1 MSAQQPIRPAPQP
14 PVPPIP
20 LDVEAVRRG
29 AWIRVPS
36 ALLRTARPR
45 QWVKNLLVF
54 AAPLT
59 GSELT
64 ARQFRSRGDS
74 ALGGAALAFV
84 VFTLAS
90 CSVYFVNDTVDAERD
105 RQHPRKR
112 MRPIASGELNEATA
126 LVVAG
131 LCLVAALSLSLAA
144 PGYGLTVAVT
154 AYLATSFLY
163 SLGLKHLAVLELTLV
178 ASGFVLRALGGAA
191 SSQVP
196 PSGWFVLVCSLG
208 ALLVATAKRHTEL
221 AGLGAPAAAHRP
233 SLRHYTAPGLR
244 TAQRVIALAMVAAYL
259 AWALVEHDAGVRV
272 WHVATLVPLVAALLR
287 FDRLTSRDT
296 TSHIEDLLIRDTP
309 MILLELWWLTL
320 FAVGFAAPAM

>member
-1 MSAQQPIRPAPQP
+1 MSAPQP
-14 PVPPIP
+14 VRPVQPTTPF
-20 LDVEAVRRG
+20 VGRRTGWVRF
-29 AWIRVPS
+29 PS
-36 ALLRTARPR
+36 AVLRTARPR

-64 ARQFRSRGDS
+64 ARQFEARGGS

-90 CSVYFVNDTVDAERD
+90 CSVYFVNDAVDAERD
-105 RQHPRKR
+105 RQHPRKCL
-112 MRPIASGELNEATA
+112 RPIASGELSETA
-126 LVVAG
+126 AMA
-131 LCLVAALSLSLAA
+131 VAATCVAAALAVSLTA
-144 PGYGLTVAVT
+144 PGFGLTIAVS
-154 AYLATSFLY
+154 AYLVTSFLY

-221 AGLGAPAAAHRP
+221 AGLGDPAAAHRP
-233 SLRHYTAPGLR
+233 SLQHYTASGLR
-244 TAQRVIALAMVAAYL
+244 LAQRVIALAMVAAYL
-259 AWALVEHDAGVRV
+259 AWALLEADPRTRG
-272 WHVATLVPLVAALLR
+272 WHVATVIPLSAALIR
-287 FDRLTSRDT
+287 FDGLTSRGT
-296 TSHIEDLLIRDTP
+296 TNHIEDLLIRDAP
-309 MILLELWWLTL
+309 MIAFEIAWLLL
-320 FAVGFAAPAM
+320 FALGFAAPAM

>member
-1 MSAQQPIRPAPQP
+1 MTAPQPIRPVQP
-14 PVPPIP
+14 TTPFV
-20 LDVEAVRRG
+20 ARRTG
-29 AWIRVPS
+29 WARWPS
-36 ALLRTARPR
+36 AVLRTARPR

-64 ARQFRSRGDS
+64 ARQFEARGGS
-74 ALGGAALAFV
+74 ALGGAAVAFV

-90 CSVYFVNDTVDAERD
+90 CAVYFVNDAVDAERD
-105 RQHPRKR
+105 RQHPRKCL
-112 MRPIASGELNEATA
+112 RPIASGELSETA
-126 LVVAG
+126 AMA
-131 LCLVAALSLSLAA
+131 VAATCLAAALAVSLTA
-144 PGYGLTVAVT
+144 PGYGLTIAVS
-154 AYLATSFLY
+154 AYLVTSFLY

-221 AGLGAPAAAHRP
+221 AGLGDPAAAHRP
-233 SLRHYTAPGLR
+233 SLQHYTASGLR
-244 TAQRVIALAMVAAYL
+244 VAQRVIALAMVAAYL
-259 AWALVEHDAGVRV
+259 AWALVEPDARTRA
-272 WHVATLVPLVAALLR
+272 WHVATVVPLVAALIR
-287 FDRLTSRDT
+287 FDRLTSAGT

-309 MILLELWWLTL
+309 MIALELTWLLL
-320 FAVGFAAPAM
+320 FALGFAAPAM

>member
-1 MSAQQPIRPAPQP
+1 MSAPQPIRPAQP
-14 PVPPIP
+14 PVPPLP

-29 AWIRVPS
+29 AWVRVPS

-64 ARQFRSRGDS
+64 ARQFEARGGS

-90 CSVYFVNDTVDAERD
+90 CAVYFVNDTVDAERD
-105 RQHPRKR
+105 RQHPRKCR
-112 MRPIASGELNEATA
+112 RPIASGELSEGTA
-126 LVVAG
+126 VMVAG
-131 LCLVAALSLSLAA
+131 LCLVAALTLSLTA

-154 AYLATSFLY
+154 AYLVTSFLY

-221 AGLGAPAAAHRP
+221 AGLGGPAAAHRP
-233 SLRHYTAPGLR
+233 SLQHYTAPGLR
-244 TAQRVIALAMVAAYL
+244 VAQRVIALAMVAAYL
-259 AWALVEHDAGVRV
+259 AWALMEPDPRERV
-272 WHVATLVPLVAALLR
+272 WHVATVLPLVAALVR
-287 FDRLTSRDT
+287 FDRLTSRGT
-296 TSHIEDLLIRDTP
+296 TSHIEDLLIRDTV
-309 MILLELWWLTL
+309 MIMLELCWLVL

>member
-1 MSAQQPIRPAPQP
+1 MSAPQPIRPVPQP
-14 PVPPIP
+14 PGPPIP
-20 LDVEAVRRG
+20 LDVDAVRRG
-29 AWIRVPS
+29 AWVRVPS

-64 ARQFRSRGDS
+64 ARQFERRGDS
-74 ALGGAALAFV
+74 ALVGAALAFL

-90 CSVYFVNDTVDAERD
+90 CAVYFVNDTLDAERD
-105 RQHPRKR
+105 RRHPRKCL
-112 MRPIASGELNEATA
+112 RPIASGELSESTA
-126 LVVAG
+126 VVVAG
-131 LCLVAALSLSLAA
+131 LCLVAALILSLAA

-154 AYLATSFLY
+154 AYLVTSFLY

-191 SSQVP
+191 SSKVP

-233 SLRHYTAPGLR
+233 SLRHYTASGLR
-244 TAQRVIALAMVAAYL
+244 TAQRVLALAMVAAYL
-259 AWALVEHDAGVRV
+259 AWALMERDTHERV
-272 WHVATLVPLVAALLR
+272 WHVATVVPLTAALVR
-287 FDRLTSRDT
+287 FDRLTARGT

-309 MILLELWWLTL
+309 MILLELWWLVL

>member
-1 MSAQQPIRPAPQP
+1 MSAPQPIRPAAQP
-14 PVPPIP
+14 PVRPLP

-29 AWIRVPS
+29 AWARVPA

-64 ARQFRSRGDS
+64 ARQFEARGGS

-90 CSVYFVNDTVDAERD
+90 CAVYFVNDTIDAERD
-105 RQHPRKR
+105 RQHPRKCR
-112 MRPIASGELNEATA
+112 RPIASGELGETTA
-126 LVVAG
+126 VTVAG
-131 LCLVAALSLSLAA
+131 VCLLAALTLSVAG
-144 PGYGLTVAVT
+144 PGYGLTIAVT

-163 SLGLKHLAVLELTLV
+163 SLGLKHVAVLELTLV

-221 AGLGAPAAAHRP
+221 AGLGDPAAAHRP
-233 SLRHYTAPGLR
+233 SLRHYTAAGLR
-244 TAQRVIALAMVAAYL
+244 FTQRAVAFAMVAAYL
-259 AWALVEHDAGVRV
+259 AWALMEPDARERA
-272 WHVATLVPLVAALLR
+272 WHVATLLPLIAALLR
-287 FDRLTSRDT
+287 FDRLTSRGT

-309 MILLELWWLTL
+309 MILLELTWLLL
-320 FAVGFAAPAM
+320 FAVGFVAPAM